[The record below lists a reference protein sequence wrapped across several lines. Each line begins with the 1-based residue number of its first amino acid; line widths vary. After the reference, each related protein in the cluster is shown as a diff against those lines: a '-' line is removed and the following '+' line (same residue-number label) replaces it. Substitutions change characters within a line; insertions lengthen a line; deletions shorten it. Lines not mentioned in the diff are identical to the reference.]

1 MSRIGSEICRLRKE
15 AGMTQKQL
23 GRLVGVSERFID
35 EVESGKR
42 VMNSDL
48 INRVSKV
55 LRQEA
60 GKLDLFDEAEIRN
73 RPEPDKTVKKV
84 IEKPVR
90 EIWTDALAGVIMTV
104 PVCGYDLEKT
114 TASKQLPIIDNK
126 VEGHPKDKVLYIRA
140 EDDSMSGFRIMK
152 GDLALAFRTTEAERD
167 SVCLVEYKGA
177 RMIRQ
182 IKRLDQEKLLLV
194 GNSGRL
200 TTETVSKNE
209 VRILA
214 RLIRLEIDL

>member
-23 GRLVGVSERFID
+23 GKLIGVSERFID

-48 INRVSKV
+48 INRVSRV

-60 GKLDLFDEAEIRN
+60 GKLDLFDETEIRS

-90 EIWTDALAGVIMTV
+90 EIWTEALAGVIMTV
-104 PVCGYDLEKT
+104 PVYGYDLEKT

-126 VEGHPKDKVLYIRA
+126 VEGCPKDKVIYIRA

-152 GDLALAFRTTEAERD
+152 GDLALAVRTSEAEKD

-177 RMIRQ
+177 RLIRQ
-182 IKRLDQEKLLLV
+182 IKRLDQGKLLLV

-200 TTETVSKNE
+200 TTEAVSKNE